1 MTHTV
6 EYRAA
11 DRANRWATT
20 ALVLAIVTLAI
31 SLTFFW
37 FYGFPP
43 IVFGA
48 TSLYYARKAHVEG
61 TARQGQSRAATGL
74 VALSMVI
81 TVALLAVNWSH
92 LY

>member
-37 FYGFPP
+37 FYGIPP
-43 IVFGA
+43 LVFGA
-48 TSLYYARKAHVEG
+48 TSLYYAAGPDDVVFIPVSG
-61 TARQGQSRAATGL
+61 RAK
-74 VALSMVI
+74 
-81 TVALLAVNWSH
+81 
-92 LY
+92 